1 MRESLLGLIVIGDH
15 LTGAF
20 GTFQASEAMP
30 YSTAQSF
37 VVGSPGQPSPVL
49 FMPNPIISSMGG
61 VVIPSP
67 NSFGLGQPFFQPI
80 PSASGMHVGQIQT
93 TTLLRGS
100 RPAQPPEPI
109 LPRKLPPLESYES
122 SGSTKA
128 ASYIVSPTNLEII
141 HHHRFT
147 IPEPPPPVKASKPA
161 QVEPVKTSSVSSTVR
176 DSNEESV
183 VHETALSIPDD
194 SEHDTESHDS
204 NADQVSKETVTH
216 SEVDSDGNDDIYG
229 GIPLV
234 SKALHSQSSSDRV

>member
-20 GTFQASEAMP
+20 GSFQASEAMP

-37 VVGSPGQPSPVL
+37 VVGSPGQPPPVL

-61 VVIPSP
+61 VVIPPP
-67 NSFGLGQPFFQPI
+67 NSFGFGQPFFQPI

-100 RPAQPPEPI
+100 RPTQPPEPI
-109 LPRKLPPLESYES
+109 LPRKLPPLGSYES

-147 IPEPPPPVKASKPA
+147 IPEPPPRVVTKSKPPL
-161 QVEPVKTSSVSSTVR
+161 VTPRESSTQSTPLEVSNQDDQR
-176 DSNEESV
+176 GYKEPATATQEEAQHTNPHTNPRPVSDDASGNVSDNVDDLFSGGFVQMNRALDSGV
-183 VHETALSIPDD
+183 
-194 SEHDTESHDS
+194 
-204 NADQVSKETVTH
+204 
-216 SEVDSDGNDDIYG
+216 
-229 GIPLV
+229 
-234 SKALHSQSSSDRV
+234 